1 MLYPVYVEIGD
12 KKHAH
17 SMVIP
22 DFPGC
27 FSAADDWEAIPAMVQ
42 EAVEVWMDGEEIS
55 LPKPTPLEKLA
66 KHPDYQYGGVW
77 MLIEIDLAK
86 LRPARVRR
94 VNITLPEDVLAIR
107 NQGAGAAQIGVS
119 GANVTYG
126 GIVIGT
132 FSGGTSGSNL
142 IVTLNANATAVATR
156 ALIRNLTYS
165 NTSDNPTSAVRPVVL
180 TLTDGDGGARR

>member
-94 VNITLPEDVLAIR
+94 VNITLPEDVLASIDAYAQTQHLSR
-107 NQGAGAAQIGVS
+107 SGFIAKATQAAMR
-119 GANVTYG
+119 T
-126 GIVIGT
+126 
-132 FSGGTSGSNL
+132 
-142 IVTLNANATAVATR
+142 
-156 ALIRNLTYS
+156 
-165 NTSDNPTSAVRPVVL
+165 
-180 TLTDGDGGARR
+180 